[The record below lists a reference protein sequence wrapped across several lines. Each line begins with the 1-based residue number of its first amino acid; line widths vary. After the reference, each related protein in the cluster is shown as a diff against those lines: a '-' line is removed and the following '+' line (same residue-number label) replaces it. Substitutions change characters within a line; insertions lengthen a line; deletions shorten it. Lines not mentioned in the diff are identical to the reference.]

1 MTEKNSLTLFDQIPT
16 EILFEIFDYLSCND
30 IFYTF
35 FYFNQRF
42 NSILLEN
49 QRFSNNFQSPITN
62 FRFWENILPIIKSQV
77 QCLTLTTI
85 DFCSS
90 LDLFPNLKCLI
101 ISFPIPI
108 DYEELTL
115 ILKSEQFKKLNSFKI
130 QNEIFFKEEET
141 LLVDIFHHENSLQI
155 FEYSSALSSREMSNL
170 PININIQSL
179 SLKLTNFVPIVS
191 LLDYTPNL
199 KYLNLLVRTFWH
211 VDISDRKV
219 DLSKIKLKQ
228 IFFTLENGEIKER
241 SFLVLTNFLKQF
253 SSSLIC
259 LSLNLNQIGTNEQF
273 QFNGITLQQ
282 QLLNSMVQL
291 KTFHLYAQ
299 FDQEP
304 VDVEHLLSTFENRF
318 WLSRQWSIGI
328 YGKYLYTLPFHF
340 DKLEDFIDF
349 DHIKS
354 KISTWSRVTSMNLSK
369 YADLNSNFTKQL
381 KVKMP
386 NLRSIT
392 FNFEPMNDLY
402 TNAIDTTLDSVT
414 TVHCEGEYLQ
424 NIKQWLINILPN
436 VKHLVL
442 SYSPQPTA
450 SSSKRTVFIQKLDAY
465 FRGER
470 MTRDYIYFSHIQSVE
485 IKLELKDLD
494 DLYKHVLRLIRELLE
509 MCKNLQYFI
518 FQFYSIDRY
527 SRSEPFTYLT
537 KMIQLL
543 NMDKIS
549 KKYQIK
555 HIQNYF
561 QFIKKEQ

>member
-1 MTEKNSLTLFDQIPT
+1 
-16 EILFEIFDYLSCND
+16 
-30 IFYTF
+30 
-35 FYFNQRF
+35 
-42 NSILLEN
+42 
-49 QRFSNNFQSPITN
+49 
-62 FRFWENILPIIKSQV
+62 
-77 QCLTLTTI
+77 
-85 DFCSS
+85 
-90 LDLFPNLKCLI
+90 
-101 ISFPIPI
+101 
-108 DYEELTL
+108 
-115 ILKSEQFKKLNSFKI
+115 
-130 QNEIFFKEEET
+130 
-141 LLVDIFHHENSLQI
+141 
-155 FEYSSALSSREMSNL
+155 
-170 PININIQSL
+170 
-179 SLKLTNFVPIVS
+179 
-191 LLDYTPNL
+191 L
-199 KYLNLLVRTFWH
+199 KYLNLLVRSFWYA
-211 VDISDRKV
+211 DV

-228 IFFTLENGEIKER
+228 IFFTLENGRIKEW
-241 SFLVLTNFLKQF
+241 SFLISKNFLKQF
-253 SSSLIC
+253 SFSLIC
-259 LSLNLNQIGTNEQF
+259 LSLNLNQIETNDQF

-282 QLLNSMVQL
+282 QFLESMIQL

-304 VDVEHLLSTFENRF
+304 NDVENLLSTFENQF
-318 WLSRQWSIGI
+318 WLSHQWSMGI
-328 YGKYLYTLPFHF
+328 HGKYLYTLPFHF

-354 KISTWSRVTSMNLSK
+354 KMLNSPSTWSHVTSMNLSK

-381 KVKMP
+381 KMKMP

-392 FNFEPMNDLY
+392 FNFEPMDDLY
-402 TNAIDTTLDSVT
+402 TNPIDTKLDSIT

-450 SSSKRTVFIQKLDAY
+450 PSSKRTVFIQKLDAY

-470 MTRDYIYFSHIQSVE
+470 MTRDYIYFSVE
-485 IKLELKDLD
+485 IKLQLKDLD

-527 SRSEPFTYLT
+527 SRSEPFTDLT

-561 QFIKKEQ
+561 QFIKKDNE